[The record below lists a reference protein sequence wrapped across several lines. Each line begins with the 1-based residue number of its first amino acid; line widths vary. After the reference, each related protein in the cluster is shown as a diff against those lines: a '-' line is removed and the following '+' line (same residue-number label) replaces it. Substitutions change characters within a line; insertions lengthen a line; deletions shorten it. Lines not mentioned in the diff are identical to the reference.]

1 MPRYIMSID
10 QGTTSSRAI
19 IFDVSG
25 TPVSSAQ
32 RELSQHFPKPGWVE
46 HDPDEIWAS
55 VKAVIRESLQ
65 NAGIAASDVAA
76 IGIANQRE
84 TTVLWD
90 SATGEPVYN
99 AIVWQSRQ
107 SAGICEEL
115 RAKGL
120 EPEFREKTGL
130 MLDAYF
136 SGTKITWALRN
147 IDGLE
152 ALMVS
157 GRLKFGTVDSW
168 IVHKLTKG
176 RSHITDLTNA
186 SRTLLFNIIERK
198 WDQTLLDHLGISAS
212 VLPEVCESSG
222 LLAFTDPEEFFG
234 SSIAICGIAGDQQAA
249 LFGQLCLRAG
259 EVKST
264 CGTGSFLLMNT
275 GEIPVRSQNGLL
287 TTLACPVD
295 GKPAYALEGSIFVA
309 GSAVQWIR
317 DGLRIVDSSGE
328 TDSMACSLSG
338 NDGVYFVPAF
348 VGLGTPYW
356 NQDARGTIT
365 GITRGTT
372 RAHIA
377 RATLESIAYQTKDVL
392 DAMAQDSGI
401 SIASI
406 KVDGGMAKNDFMMG
420 FMADVTG
427 LEVIRPT
434 YMESTAIGAAYLA
447 GLGIG
452 IWKDTTE
459 IEANWKAD
467 RGFTP
472 GICRAEADALHLG
485 WKKSIK
491 AALAACS

>member
-1 MPRYIMSID
+1 MAID

-19 IFDVSG
+19 IYDSCG

-32 RELSQHFPKPGWVE
+32 REFTQHFPKPGWVE

-65 NAGIAASDVAA
+65 NAGISASTIAA
-76 IGIANQRE
+76 IGITNQRE
-84 TTVLWD
+84 TSILWD
-90 SATGEPVYN
+90 AGTGEPVYN

-115 RAKGL
+115 KAAGL
-120 EPEFREKTGL
+120 EAEFREKTGL
-130 MLDAYF
+130 VLDAYF
-136 SGTKITWALRN
+136 SGTKISWALRN
-147 IDGLE
+147 VDGLSS
-152 ALMVS
+152 LMAS
-157 GRLKFGTVDSW
+157 GRLRFGTVDSW

-186 SRTLLFNIIERK
+186 SRTLLFNINERK
-198 WDQTLLDHLGISAS
+198 WDGSLLDHLGISSS
-212 VLPEVCESSG
+212 VLPEVMESSG
-222 LLAFTDPEEFFG
+222 ILAYTDPEEFFG
-234 SSIAICGIAGDQQAA
+234 SRTAICGIAGDQQAA
-249 LFGQLCLRAG
+249 LFGQLCLRPG

-275 GEIPVRSQNGLL
+275 GSVPVRSQNGLL

-295 GKPAYALEGSIFVA
+295 GKHAYALEGSIFVA

-317 DGLRIVDSSGE
+317 DGLRIIDSSGE
-328 TDSMACSLSG
+328 TDAMASSLRG

-348 VGLGTPYW
+348 VGLGTPHW
-356 NQDARGTIT
+356 NQDARGTII

-392 DAMAQDSGI
+392 DSMAQDSGI
-401 SIASI
+401 GIAAL

-420 FMADVTG
+420 FMADMTG
-427 LEVIRPT
+427 LEVIRPAH
-434 YMESTAIGAAYLA
+434 MESTALGAAYLA

-459 IEANWKAD
+459 IAAQWKAEQVF
-467 RGFTP
+467 RP
-472 GICRAEADALHLG
+472 RISRAEATSLHEG
-485 WKKSIK
+485 WKRGIR

>member
-1 MPRYIMSID
+1 MPPYIMSID

-19 IFDVSG
+19 IFDSDG
-25 TPVSSAQ
+25 HPRSSAH
-32 RELSQHFPKPGWVE
+32 REFTQHFPRPGWVE

-65 NAGIAASDVAA
+65 NGGVMASEIAT
-76 IGIANQRE
+76 IGITNQRE

-107 SAGICEEL
+107 SAGICEQL
-115 RAKGL
+115 RERGL

-130 MLDAYF
+130 VLDAYF
-136 SGTKITWALRN
+136 SGTKIAWALEN
-147 IDGLE
+147 VEGLKS
-152 ALMVS
+152 LMAS
-157 GRLKFGTVDSW
+157 GRLRFGTVDSW

-176 RSHITDLTNA
+176 RSHITDVTNA
-186 SRTLLFNIIERK
+186 SRTLLFNINELS
-198 WDQTLLDHLGISAS
+198 WDDALLEHLGIARS
-212 VLPEVCESSG
+212 VLPEVLSSSG
-222 LLAFTDPEEFFG
+222 TMAYTDPEEFFG
-234 SSIAICGIAGDQQAA
+234 SSTAICGIAGDQQAA
-249 LFGQLCLRAG
+249 LFGQLCLNPG

-275 GEIPVRSQNGLL
+275 GNKPVRSKRGLL
-287 TTLACPVD
+287 TTLACSVD
-295 GKPAYALEGSIFVA
+295 GKPSYALEGSIFVA

-328 TDSMACSLSG
+328 TDSMASSLSG

-356 NQDARGTIT
+356 NQDARGTII

-377 RATLESIAYQTKDVL
+377 RATLESIAYQTRDVL
-392 DAMAQDSGI
+392 DAMMQDSCMGI
-401 SIASI
+401 SSL

-427 LEVIRPT
+427 LDVIRPT
-434 YMESTAIGAAYLA
+434 YMESTALGAAYLA

-452 IWKDTTE
+452 IWRDTAE
-459 IEANWKAD
+459 ISANWRQERSFA
-467 RGFTP
+467 P
-472 GICRAEADALHLG
+472 GIGKAEADALYDG
-485 WKKSIK
+485 WKKGVK

>member
-19 IFDVSG
+19 IFDASG
-25 TPVSSAQ
+25 RPVSSSQ
-32 RELSQHFPKPGWVE
+32 REFTQHFPKPGWVE

-65 NAGIAASDVAA
+65 SGGVSSSDIAA
-76 IGIANQRE
+76 IGITNQRE

-90 SATGEPVYN
+90 SFTGEPVYN

-107 SAGICEEL
+107 SASICEEL
-115 RAKGL
+115 RAAGL

-130 MLDAYF
+130 VLDAYF
-136 SGTKITWALRN
+136 SGTKIAWALRN
-147 IDGLE
+147 IEGLSS
-152 ALMVS
+152 LMES
-157 GRLKFGTVDSW
+157 GRLRFGTVDSW

-176 RSHITDLTNA
+176 RSHITDVTNA

-198 WDQTLLDHLGISAS
+198 WDRSLLAYLGISDS
-212 VLPEVCESSG
+212 VLPEVCDSSG
-222 LLAFTDPEEFFG
+222 VLATTDPDEFFG
-234 SSIAICGIAGDQQAA
+234 SRTPICGIAGDQQAA
-249 LFGQLCLRAG
+249 LFGQLCLKPG

-275 GEIPVRSQNGLL
+275 GSVPVRSKHGLL

-295 GKPAYALEGSIFVA
+295 GEPAYALEGSIFVA

-328 TDSMACSLSG
+328 TDSMASSLKG

-356 NQDARGTIT
+356 NQDARGTII

-401 SIASI
+401 SLAAL

-427 LEVIRPT
+427 LDVIRPT
-434 YMESTAIGAAYLA
+434 YMESTAMGAAYLA

-452 IWKDTTE
+452 FWKDTLE
-459 IEANWKAD
+459 ISANWKLD
-467 RGFTP
+467 RRFAPRIGKD
-472 GICRAEADALHLG
+472 EADALYKG
-485 WKKSIK
+485 WKRAVS
-491 AALAACS
+491 AALAAC

>member
-19 IFDVSG
+19 IFDSAG
-25 TPVSSAQ
+25 SPVSSAQ
-32 RELSQHFPKPGWVE
+32 REFTQHFPRPGWVE

-65 NAGIAASDVAA
+65 NGGIAASEIAA
-76 IGIANQRE
+76 IGITNQRE

-90 SATGEPVYN
+90 AATGEPACN

-115 RAKGL
+115 KQAGL
-120 EPEFREKTGL
+120 ENEFRKKTGL
-130 MLDAYF
+130 VLDAYF
-136 SGTKITWALRN
+136 SGTKIAWALRN
-147 IDGLE
+147 VEGLKQMM
-152 ALMVS
+152 AA
-157 GRLKFGTVDSW
+157 GRLRFGTVDSW
-168 IVHKLTKG
+168 LVHKLTKG
-176 RSHITDLTNA
+176 RSHITDFTNA
-186 SRTLLFNIIERK
+186 SRTLIFDIIERR
-198 WDQTLLDHLGISAS
+198 WDDSLLGYLGISPS
-212 VLPEVCESSG
+212 VLPEVSNSSG
-222 LLAFTDPEEFFG
+222 ILAYTDPEEFFG
-234 SSIAICGIAGDQQAA
+234 SRTAICGIAGDQQAA
-249 LFGQLCLRAG
+249 LFGQLCLRPG

-275 GEIPVRSQNGLL
+275 GEVPVRSKNGLL

-317 DGLRIVDSSGE
+317 DGLRIVDSSVE
-328 TDSMACSLSG
+328 TDSMASSLPG

-356 NQDARGTIT
+356 NQDARGTII

-392 DAMAQDSGI
+392 DAMAQDSGMG
-401 SIASI
+401 IAAL

-420 FMADVTG
+420 FMADMTG

-434 YMESTAIGAAYLA
+434 YMESTALGAAYLA

-452 IWKDTTE
+452 LWNDTTE
-459 IEANWKAD
+459 IAAHWKAD
-467 RGFTP
+467 RIFLP
-472 GICRAEADALHLG
+472 GISRAESDSLHSG
-485 WKKSIK
+485 WKRGIK
-491 AALAACS
+491 AALAASS